1 VLTTSESSDYG
12 AHILIYIILWVSMEL
27 SLEFYVDINS
37 HILLKIYLLDKYL
50 STLLVI
56 YGGKLESIFMQYLDA
71 FSLRKQKITL
81 KAK

>member
-1 VLTTSESSDYG
+1 
-12 AHILIYIILWVSMEL
+12 MEL